1 MKRSMP
7 IGVALGLLLAAV
19 PLAAQTPSL
28 DELSLQDLLAVEV
41 TSVARKEQTIARTAA
56 AVYVITADD
65 IRRSGATTLPDVLR
79 MAPGFSVSQL
89 NAGAWS
95 VTSRGFGGLYAN
107 KLLVL
112 IDGRSVYSPITGGID
127 WDMQLVPLDTI
138 EQVEVIR
145 GPGGSLWGANA
156 VNGVINI
163 ITKRADATQGGR
175 VGVVTST
182 YEPGTTDLSYGSRLG
197 SVYSVTRAR
206 YVQRRTPGEQ
216 AGFDDADGAESFFA
230 RQRFDWGQRGVNRFS
245 LDGSVQGGTLRLVA
259 STPTFTPPFADEHV
273 RVTDTRS
280 GHLRFAWDHTHNS
293 RAETSLQAYY
303 SGGSRIN
310 SFSGNRWHSLD
321 LDIRHRRA
329 LGSRHDV
336 VSGVQYRYTLL
347 HDVPS
352 IYSWRSDGDEPARLA
367 TGFVQDEIALGRAVR
382 VIPGV
387 KLEHNGDTGL
397 EAQPSLRALWMP
409 TPSQSVWAAA
419 SRAVRTPNR
428 QDLGMHLAVAVIPAP
443 TPLPLVLTVDGNPAI
458 RSEVAKAYEVGYR
471 FSRPRFSVDVTAY
484 VTRYADLVASVEG
497 EPEPGFELGRAVLRL
512 PIRFVNADTV
522 KGNGTEVAISWLP
535 RDWWQIAG
543 SYTLVDVDKEDAF
556 TDSPNNG
563 AVAPHQFHARTSF
576 ELGHGVEAS
585 ALFYHVS
592 EFAEVGVDAYNRFD
606 ARLAWSGRR
615 IELAAGA
622 RNLLRREAPEYRDL
636 VSHVEA
642 AAIRRSLFG
651 TVAVKF

>member
-1 MKRSMP
+1 MKRSIP
-7 IGVALGLLLAAV
+7 IGVALGLLMAAV

-41 TSVARKEQTIARTAA
+41 TSVARKEQTVARTAA

-127 WDMQLVPLDTI
+127 WDMQLVPLDAI
-138 EQVEVIR
+138 EQIEVIR

-163 ITKRADATQGGR
+163 ITRRADATQGGR

-182 YEPGTTDLSYGSRLG
+182 DEPGTTDLNYSTRLG
-197 SVYSVTRAR
+197 PVYSVSRTR
-206 YVQRRTPGEQ
+206 YVQRRTPGSQ
-216 AGFDDADGAESFFA
+216 AGFDDADGVESFFA
-230 RQRFDWGQRGVNRFS
+230 RQRFDWGQQGVDRFS
-245 LDGSVQGGTLRLVA
+245 LDGSVQGGTLRLL
-259 STPTFTPPFADEHV
+259 SSRPTFTPPFADDYVE
-273 RVTDTRS
+273 VTDTRA

-303 SGGSRIN
+303 NGGSRLS
-310 SFSGNRWHSLD
+310 SFDGNRWHTLD
-321 LDIRHRRA
+321 VDVRHRRA

-336 VSGVQYRYTLL
+336 VGGVQYRYTLL
-347 HDVPS
+347 DHIPS
-352 IYSWRSDGDEPARLA
+352 ISSWRTDSDEPARLA
-367 TGFVQDEIALGRAVR
+367 TAFVQDEIALGSAVR
-382 VIPGV
+382 IIPGIKV
-387 KLEHNGDTGL
+387 EHNGDTGL
-397 EAQPSLRALWMP
+397 EAQPSLRGLWMP

-428 QDLGMHLAVAVIPAP
+428 QDLSMHMAVAVTPAP
-443 TPLPLVLTVDGNPAI
+443 TPLPQVVTIDGNPAI

-484 VTRYADLVASVEG
+484 VTRYADLVAQVEG
-497 EPEPGFELGRAVLRL
+497 EPEPGQELGRAVLRL

-535 RDWWQIAG
+535 RDWWRIAG
-543 SYTLVDVDKEDAF
+543 SYTLVDVDREDAF

-576 ELGHGVEAS
+576 AVGHGVEAS

-606 ARLAWSGRR
+606 ARLAWSGRHL
-615 IELAAGA
+615 EVAAGV
-622 RNLLRREAPEYRDL
+622 RNLLRHEVPEYRDL
-636 VSHVEA
+636 VSNVGSSP
-642 AAIRRSLFG
+642 IKR
-651 TVAVKF
+651 TVFANLAVKF